1 MDVVTHYQP
10 TTLQESNVQ
19 ASTSKDVQLNKKD
32 PQRRKSM
39 PEIAASMPESNSKP
53 LENLVGKGKNQN
65 EDQHGNST
73 TFNRSVQISLM
84 EPVGSMSLS
93 PANRDVVLASRKGLF
108 IIDLENP
115 YDQPRFLPHLTTWVP
130 ADVQWNPHPARANWV
145 ASTSNNKLL
154 VWNLD
159 RPAAMRNDPVLSMAS
174 VLSVAGSSPSIRST
188 GYSGAPVIS
197 PSTFSGTV
205 PYPHHHHHADILG
218 STSRLSSISHVLH
231 AHTRAI
237 TDINWSPFHPDV
249 LASCGI
255 DTWTWA
261 WDLRDPGKPKQGYSA
276 WNAAMTQVKWNRAT
290 QHRLATS
297 CDNKVLIWDD
307 RKGTLP
313 LATIEAHENKIYGVD
328 WSRDVSV
335 GMSRLVTCSL
345 DGSVKWWDLDS
356 PAAQH
361 AIANRQLVTE
371 AETTIL
377 TETPVWRARHLPF
390 GQGVMTLPQRGDT
403 SLSMWSKSQV
413 DEPVHRFNGHK
424 DLVKEYLFRTRGGE
438 DSSSDQRKF
447 QLITWSKDQTL
458 RLWPIT
464 DDMFSSVGHKR
475 GAPINVRQTRLNA
488 PNISYRNPPVAT
500 EDDTIVNSF
509 DTMQNAPIKESNTML
524 SVSLGTPSGVMQA
537 SPLSQGSTGH
547 LSQES
552 APTSM
557 IPPSGATRS
566 LLSGSAKGST
576 SAHSNGSGS
585 LRVASPQTTLGLLDK
600 STFLGNPNSMGKADM
615 HNNDHPPVRRKMSMT
630 QMAVR
635 DSHRRKFGNSNVD
648 TSIQSRLRDADF
660 NSGNKFGS
668 AGRQSIK
675 TIDTNTSTGR
685 GGHTVSWTG
694 SNDTM
699 NRKGKSHGSSFGNS
713 RKKKDINLSKSS
725 KINPA
730 RVMSKQAA
738 SHNFMTRG
746 SMARSGQLNMTG
758 AAQKGNASHVD
769 AVGWIAGVR
778 MGKEARSPSVNAL
791 DRKTKRS
798 VHESKRV
805 GMDYGKEKTETSP
818 VMTGQER
825 ILEGKEAE
833 EDTKDAAQVISEEI
847 MTISKSLN
855 GVTFEKIDVS
865 TRQCTASCYGPW
877 SANKS
882 VPCFVR
888 LSFFFPSR
896 YPEKAP
902 RFELEHNASVPLK
915 TRAFLLR
922 NITNIL
928 ESCAEQRKASMESC
942 MLFLSRFDQ
951 EEESPKVAF
960 SALGEGPEPYWL
972 PGEEE
977 QELEEEEDVMSTLKI
992 PPRLCG
998 ASFSANGL
1006 LVTFSPSSSPHV
1018 PMAGSVSMAG
1028 GPTSD
1033 SHHTGIAPSSARGRS
1048 RFLQSYSALSGAM
1061 TSLARLAKE
1070 GMSVQDLDVVQLMG
1084 DQAFFNKRLQ
1094 QSSRKAGGG
1103 HHHHQDYNTQHRRT
1117 SSSNIV
1123 PIIPTQRSTSKS
1135 GLTQH
1140 LGGQQNFNEELALS
1154 YMQNVAGR
1162 NISNENSDSD
1172 SRRSRTRSRP
1182 GRARSA
1188 SPAPSRSRK
1197 HLLAGATVTE
1207 SGSASPLLRTAI
1219 LSGAAGVPSPIPS
1232 QPTSVHVG
1240 TSSKVKIW
1248 NLKELLGNSK
1258 ITSKPTTPSLKPLP
1272 PPLIRRRSA
1281 STPSSPSP
1289 MTPRS
1294 EANFSLLPLA
1304 VPSSLDDGVKDLS
1317 DLPQSIAA
1325 SQNVPV
1331 EDEDDNDEN
1340 TAYEEEFV
1348 IDEDGRVHAYRLQD
1362 SESDEGDSDN
1372 DEEENGDGDN
1382 EPPSGMSTTAER
1394 TLDTLIWT
1402 IPFAFLYLLL
1412 DILIQQQYAI
1422 QPNFKEQILRL
1433 LNSLPILTIFIYATA
1448 VRGTSFMPRVALQLI
1463 FLILGTSTGCGFLY
1477 IYMRSAQGIV
1487 VRRTAPLGTLW
1498 IYCTAKMDLSL
1509 TIVSLA
1515 VIYGFVVHH
1524 NLDLFN

>member
-1 MDVVTHYQP
+1 MEVVAHYRPSVQNA
-10 TTLQESNVQ
+10 SNVQ
-19 ASTSKDVQLNKKD
+19 APSSHNAQFNKKD
-32 PQRRKSM
+32 SQRRKSM
-39 PEIAASMPESNSKP
+39 PDIAASLPVEDIRNPK
-53 LENLVGKGKNQN
+53 KQN
-65 EDQHGNST
+65 EEHHGNST

-159 RPAAMRNDPVLSMAS
+159 RPAAIRNDPVLSMAS
-174 VLSVAGSSPSIRST
+174 VLSAAGSSPSMRST
-188 GYSGAPVIS
+188 GYSGNPALS
-197 PSTFSGTV
+197 PSTLSGTV
-205 PYPHHHHHADILG
+205 PYPHHHYQHADILA

-237 TDINWSPFHPDV
+237 TDINWSPFHPDI

-261 WDLRDPGKPKQGYSA
+261 WDLRDPNKPKQGYSA

-345 DGSVKWWDLDS
+345 DGSVKWWDLDC

-361 AIANRQLVTE
+361 AIANRQLITE

-377 TETPVWRARHLPF
+377 TDTPVWRARHLPF

-403 SLSMWSKSQV
+403 SLSMWSKSET
-413 DEPVHRFNGHK
+413 DEPVHRFNGHR

-464 DDMFSSVGHKR
+464 DDMLLSVGHKR
-475 GAPINVRQTRLNA
+475 GAPINVRQTRLHA
-488 PNISYRNPPVAT
+488 PNISYRNPSIAT
-500 EDDTIVNSF
+500 EEDGRVVNTF
-509 DTMQNAPIKESNTML
+509 QTMQNAPNKEQNNML
-524 SVSLGTPSGVMQA
+524 SVSLGNPSGIMQA
-537 SPLSQGSTGH
+537 SPLSQGSAGH
-547 LSQES
+547 LSQDS
-552 APTSM
+552 ASTSM
-557 IPPSGATRS
+557 VPPSGATRS

-576 SAHSNGSGS
+576 SVHSNGSS
-585 LRVASPQTTLGLLDK
+585 NLRIASPQTTLGLLDK
-600 STFLGNPNSMGKADM
+600 STFLGHANNLSKTDKLT
-615 HNNDHPPVRRKMSMT
+615 NDHPTVRRKMSMT

-635 DSHRRKFGNSNVD
+635 DSHRRKIGHSNADVN
-648 TSIQSRLRDADF
+648 IQTRFRETDF
-660 NSGNKFGS
+660 SPANKFGS

-675 TIDTNTSTGR
+675 TVDTNPSTGK
-685 GGHTVSWTG
+685 GGRTVSWTG

-699 NRKGKSHGSSFGNS
+699 NRKAKGHTSSFGGNS
-713 RKKKDINLSKSS
+713 RKKKEVNIMRSS
-725 KINPA
+725 SRTNSA

-791 DRKTKRS
+791 DRRSKRS
-798 VHESKRV
+798 AIDSKRNAIPV
-805 GMDYGKEKTETSP
+805 SDQENAETSP
-818 VMTGQER
+818 FTA
-825 ILEGKEAE
+825 EGREKVVEEKEDE
-833 EDTKDAAQVISEEI
+833 EDTRDAAQVISEEI

-855 GVTFEKIDVS
+855 SVTFEKIDVS
-865 TRQCTASCYGPW
+865 ARQCTANCYGPW

-882 VPCFVR
+882 VSCFVR
-888 LSFFFPSR
+888 VSFFFPSR
-896 YPEKAP
+896 YPEQAP

-922 NITNIL
+922 NVSSIL
-928 ESCAEQRKASMESC
+928 EVCAGQRKASMESC
-942 MLFLSRFDQ
+942 LLFLSGLDQ
-951 EEESPKVAF
+951 EKSSPKMD
-960 SALGEGPEPYWL
+960 SNTLGEGAEPFWL

-977 QELEEEEDVMSTLKI
+977 QELEEEEDVMSTLKM

-998 ASFSANGL
+998 ASFSTNGL
-1006 LVTFSPSSSPHV
+1006 LVTFSPCSSPQL
-1018 PMAGSVSMAG
+1018 PMPSSVSMAG

-1033 SHHTGIAPSSARGRS
+1033 SHHTGVPPSTARGRS

-1061 TSLARLAKE
+1061 SSLARLAKE

-1084 DQAFFNKRLQ
+1084 DQAFFAKRLQ
-1094 QSSRKAGGG
+1094 QSSRKAGG
-1103 HHHHQDYNTQHRRT
+1103 HHQDYNTQHRRT
-1117 SSSNIV
+1117 SSSAIV
-1123 PIIPTQRSTSKS
+1123 PIVMTQRNTSKS
-1135 GLTQH
+1135 GEAIQSK
-1140 LGGQQNFNEELALS
+1140 GDDDVI
-1154 YMQNVAGR
+1154 NVTDR
-1162 NISNENSDSD
+1162 NTPNENSDSD

-1197 HLLAGATVTE
+1197 HLFAGAAVTE

-1219 LSGAAGVPSPIPS
+1219 LSGASGAPSPIPS
-1232 QPTSVHVG
+1232 HLTSVQIG
-1240 TSSKVKIW
+1240 TTSKVNIW
-1248 NLKELLGNSK
+1248 NLKDLLSEKSNNRSK
-1258 ITSKPTTPSLKPLP
+1258 SNRQGLKPFLP
-1272 PPLIRRRSA
+1272 PMIRRRSA
-1281 STPSSPSP
+1281 STPSSPSS

-1294 EANFSLLPLA
+1294 EANFSLLPFS
-1304 VPSSLDDGVKDLS
+1304 VPSFVDDEGAKELS

-1325 SQNVPV
+1325 SQNASL
-1331 EDEDDNDEN
+1331 EDEEDDDDDE
-1340 TAYEEEFV
+1340 YEEEYIV
-1348 IDEDGRVHAYRLQD
+1348 DEDGRVHAYRLQD
-1362 SESDEGDSDN
+1362 SESDEEDSEED
-1372 DEEENGDGDN
+1372 DEIGDGG
-1382 EPPSGMSTTAER
+1382 EVPPLGMSTTAER
-1394 TLDTLIWT
+1394 ILDTLIWT

-1422 QPNFKEQILRL
+1422 QPNLWEQFLRL
-1433 LNSLPILTIFIYATA
+1433 INTLPILTIFIYATA
-1448 VRGTSFMPRVALQLI
+1448 VRGNSILPRVALQLL
-1463 FLILGTSTGCGFLY
+1463 FLVLGTATGCGFLY
-1477 IYMRSAQGIV
+1477 IYMRSAQGVV

-1498 IYCTAKMDLSL
+1498 IYCTTKMDLSL

-1515 VIYGFVVHH
+1515 IIYGFTVHH